1 MVKYR
6 RGKSLPVDQESPD
19 ISGNES
25 SSTTCTT
32 TCTSTEDVFY
42 SPILKPL
49 STTTPTGASVP
60 SMIFNLIKN
69 IVGAGV
75 LGLPAGI
82 AAFGDAPSAV
92 IPAIVLIVW
101 MGSMSAYGFSLIGR
115 LCAYS
120 QAQSYAGAW
129 QAATGSGAS
138 KWIPTMACMMVTF
151 SLLLSY
157 SMILSR
163 TIPDLML
170 YLHPQ
175 WHVSRVEG
183 LLGTTLLILLPLCL
197 LQDLQSLAPFS
208 LVGIAGM
215 VYTTLAMMI
224 RYIQ

>member
-32 TCTSTEDVFY
+32 TTTTCATSEDVFY

-49 STTTPTGASVP
+49 STTPTCTTPTGASVP

-92 IPAIVLIVW
+92 LPAIVLIVW

-129 QAATGSGAS
+129 QAATGSSAS

-175 WHVSRVEG
+175 WH
-183 LLGTTLLILLPLCL
+183 
-197 LQDLQSLAPFS
+197 
-208 LVGIAGM
+208 
-215 VYTTLAMMI
+215 
-224 RYIQ
+224 